1 MDEHE
6 HLADVI
12 SEVAGDQQ
20 DRLRAIIE
28 LTDDFCDTHLDAE
41 YKLLCRELALASC
54 EAGLPLGR
62 GKPGG
67 WAAGIANAV
76 GWVNFLG
83 DPSFEPYMKLG
94 DVAAAFGVSAATM
107 HARSKPIRLALDLC
121 PFDPQWTLP
130 SRLDDNPLVWMVQI
144 DGVIADIR
152 WLPREVQVEAYR
164 QGMIPYVPADRE
176 AGEEESKAAPDVLS
190 RIPI

>member
-6 HLADVI
+6 HLADLM
-12 SEVAGDQQ
+12 SEVAGGQQ

-28 LTDDFCDTHLDAE
+28 LTDDFCHTHLDAE
-41 YKLLCRELALASC
+41 YKFLCRELALAGC

-67 WAAGIANAV
+67 WAAGVVNAV

-94 DVAAAFGVSAATM
+94 DVAAAFGVSVATNVRPVETDPPR
-107 HARSKPIRLALDLC
+107 AWPVPVRSSMDPAQSLGRQPTCLDGEGERLHCRHTLFAL
-121 PFDPQWTLP
+121 
-130 SRLDDNPLVWMVQI
+130 
-144 DGVIADIR
+144 
-152 WLPREVQVEAYR
+152 
-164 QGMIPYVPADRE
+164 
-176 AGEEESKAAPDVLS
+176 
-190 RIPI
+190 

>member
-6 HLADVI
+6 HLADLM
-12 SEVAGDQQ
+12 SEVAGGQQ

-41 YKLLCRELALASC
+41 YKFLCRELALAIC

-62 GKPGG
+62 GKLAG
-67 WAAGIANAV
+67 WAAGVVNAV

-107 HARSKPIRLALDLC
+107 HARSKPIRLALDLS

-130 SRLDDNPLVWMVQI
+130 SRLGENPLVWMVEVN
-144 DGVIADIR
+144 GFIADIR
-152 WLPREVQVEAYR
+152 SLPYEIQVHAYR
-164 QGMIPYVPADRE
+164 EGLIPYVPADHE
-176 AGEEESKAAPDVLS
+176 AQNEPVAAPDVLA
-190 RIPI
+190 RIDA

>member
-6 HLADVI
+6 HLADVM
-12 SEVAGDQQ
+12 SKVAGGQQ

-41 YKLLCRELALASC
+41 YKFVCREMALASC

-62 GKPGG
+62 GKLAG
-67 WAAGIANAV
+67 WAAGVVNAV

-83 DPSFEPYMKLG
+83 DPSFEPYMKMA

-107 HARSKPIRLALDLC
+107 NARSKPIRLALDLS

-130 SRLDDNPLVWMVQI
+130 SRLDDNPLVWMVEI

-152 WLPREVQVEAYR
+152 WLPREVQVQAYR

-176 AGEEESKAAPDVLS
+176 VGEEQSNADPDVLA
-190 RIPI
+190 RINA